1 MLLIT
6 DLMFDGARVG
16 VYSGAVGVI
25 IVGLWFVRPLLRRLQ
40 GKSSGP

>member
-1 MLLIT
+1 VWI
-6 DLMFDGARVG
+6 V
-16 VYSGAVGVI
+16 